1 MVIVLCNHRFFNGG
15 ILLQIPIDIIGV
27 YDIILVIR
35 EKRAPERSGDGN
47 MMISSKGRYALRV
60 MLDMAEQHSDENIRL
75 KDIADRQNISRKYLE
90 SIMTVLC
97 KNNLVKSSIGKD
109 GGYRLMRPPDKYT
122 AGEILQAVEGELVPV
137 ACLAKDSKKC
147 SGVCTCYTL
156 PFWEGLEEQ
165 INSYVNSYTLKDLLG
180 AKENTPDCH
189 CGTGAE
195 KIEKKD
201 MKYEK

>member
-1 MVIVLCNHRFFNGG
+1 
-15 ILLQIPIDIIGV
+15 
-27 YDIILVIR
+27 
-35 EKRAPERSGDGN
+35 
-47 MMISSKGRYALRV
+47 
-60 MLDMAEQHSDENIRL
+60 
-75 KDIADRQNISRKYLE
+75 
-90 SIMTVLC
+90 
-97 KNNLVKSSIGKD
+97 
-109 GGYRLMRPPDKYT
+109 MRPPDKYT

-201 MKYEK
+201 MNYEK